1 MNILVTGSS
10 GFVGRNLCQLLNSN
24 GLKVFGLD
32 YESDD
37 TFPGVDFLQYR
48 LGSHMFDLLR
58 TWLESKQIE
67 TVIHLA
73 SESHVDRSIAGPMP
87 FVTNNV
93 AGTLELFEA
102 CRLVGVQKT
111 ILFSTDEVGACL
123 KDGAYTERGMG
134 YNCGSVYSATKA
146 AQEVLAQAY
155 SKTHGMQI
163 ITTRCVNIFG
173 PHQREEKFLP
183 KVIKNALNG
192 VSIPIYGSG
201 MQLRQ
206 WVPVRHVCDVLNFVA
221 VSTHIPGDTILHITG
236 TREMPN
242 IVVAHTVLH
251 LLGAPNLLQHV
262 TDRLG
267 HDERYALART
277 EETDAFGLPEY
288 DPSEFMADLKET
300 VEHYK
305 GMYE

>member
-10 GFVGRNLCQLLNSN
+10 GFVGKNLCPHLAKN
-24 GLKVFGLD
+24 GFTVYGLD
-32 YESDD
+32 YEES
-37 TFPGVDFLQYR
+37 PDFQGAEFFQYR
-48 LGSHMFDLLR
+48 LGSQMFDLLR
-58 TWLESKQIE
+58 TWMTEKKIT

-102 CRLVGVQKT
+102 CRLAVTEKV

-123 KDGAYTERGMG
+123 EEGSYTEHGMPFK
-134 YNCGSVYSATKA
+134 CGSVYSATKA

-155 SKTHGMQI
+155 SKTYNMEI

-173 PHQREEKFLP
+173 PHQRAEKFIP
-183 KVIKNALNG
+183 KVIKNALD
-192 VSIPIYGSG
+192 SKPIPIYGAG

-206 WVPVRHVCDVLNFVA
+206 WVSVQHVCDVLNFLA
-221 VSTHIPGDTILHITG
+221 ASSHIPGDAVLHITG
-236 TREMPN
+236 TREIPN
-242 IVVAHTVLH
+242 IVLAHT
-251 LLGAPNLLQHV
+251 LLSILGVPGIIEHV
-262 TDRLG
+262 EDRLG

-277 EETDAFGLPEY
+277 AHTEAFGLPLY
-288 DPSEFMADLKET
+288 DTSEFMSDLKKT
-300 VEHYK
+300 VDYYRSVK
-305 GMYE
+305 